1 MVSVLDVP
9 EAGSRAPD
17 GGLHLT
23 TLCLVLGPP
32 TQTVTPRGPILGL
45 PLDHVGATPLDLLL
59 GAGRDGKGERRRMLG
74 EHDC

>member
-23 TLCLVLGPP
+23 TLCLVLGSP
-32 TQTVTPRGPILGL
+32 TPDSSTQGPYSGL

-59 GAGRDGKGERRRMLG
+59 EGKGGRKWVLG